1 MSTYLNSPGVSS
13 REIDTSQVRQQP
25 ATVGAAIIG
34 PTVKGP
40 VNVPTLITSYSE
52 YVNTFGDTF
61 IFGSEFGEKATTYL
75 TSISAEKYFNEGG
88 ESLLV
93 TRVASGSYTEATSTP
108 ILNTAVLSTSIEVG
122 LKTDLTSSI
131 TTFPTGTRA
140 FSSFTVNPTTDGSGT
155 GLEIQYQ
162 TGYTRGGTVIFP
174 DTINVTK
181 PGTGYEAGDTLTI
194 PGSQLGLNAAGRL
207 ITGGNNLSQS
217 IEEAYVDGIYRFN
230 TSGGTSLRGWSDLT
244 GSFGTGQVN
253 YQITSTG
260 DYTAVVSKLEMAA
273 PRRPRK
279 VHDDNFDINEKYAI
293 PFYTG
298 RTWRYITFR
307 LSGSNFEAHTPLV
320 ITLQSKDIATRT
332 GDVAFELAT
341 LTKGELMNSDSI
353 STDTLE
359 DGTVDNIRWE
369 IPTINTSSGEFS
381 LLVRRGDDSNA
392 NKVVL
397 ETFNRLSLDPNS
409 EYYISKVI
417 GDQTQ
422 TIATEGTETYLETVG
437 AYPNKSNYIRVKSVA
452 YKTPNYLGNT
462 GTPSA
467 IHKTYIPVIQSGSF
481 AQAKGAES
489 PNGNAT
495 FYKDINTVTGSLEI
509 LTSQGIPAASYASAI
524 ALLANKNEYKYNV
537 ISVPGLTYDN
547 SKHTSTLNTLIE
559 NTEKRGDAIAV
570 VDIVNYGS
578 TIENVK
584 SKASALNSSYA
595 ATYWPWM
602 EVQDPS
608 TGLRV
613 EVPPSTLIPGVYA
626 YTDRVSKPWFA
637 PAGNKRGILGS
648 GTVGERKLAQSTRD
662 DLYTSKV
669 NPITFINGIGA
680 VVYGQKTLQTRASAL
695 DRINVRRL
703 LIELKSYLEQIA
715 GTLVFEQNS
724 IVTRN
729 SFINKVTPYLE
740 KIQQGQGIYAFKVVM
755 DDTNNTPDVIDRN
768 ELIGQVYI
776 QPTKTA
782 EFIYLDFNITPTG
795 VAFPD

>member
-1 MSTYLNSPGVSS
+1 MSAYLNSPGVSS
-13 REIDTSQVRQQP
+13 REIDASQVKQQP

-40 VNVPTLITSYSE
+40 VNIPTLVTSYSE

-61 IFGSEFGEKATTYL
+61 MFGSEFGEKSTTYL
-75 TSISAEKYFNEGG
+75 TSISAENYFNQGG

-140 FSSFTVNPTTDGSGT
+140 FSSFTVNPTTDGPGT

-162 TGYTRGGTVIFP
+162 TGFTRGGVVYIP

-181 PGTGYEAGDTLTI
+181 PGTGYQIGNTLTI
-194 PGSQLGLNAAGRL
+194 PGSQLGLNSDGRL
-207 ITGGNNLSQS
+207 ITGENNLSQS

-230 TSGGTSLRGWSDLT
+230 TRGRTSLRGWTDLT
-244 GSFGTGQVN
+244 GSFGTGEVE
-253 YQITSTG
+253 YEITSTG

-298 RTWRYITFR
+298 RAWRYITFR

-320 ITLQSKDIATRT
+320 ITLRPTDIDTRI

-341 LTKGELMNSDSI
+341 LSKGELMNSDSI

-359 DGTVDNIRWE
+359 NGTVDNIRWE
-369 IPTINTSSGEFS
+369 IPTVDTSSGEFS
-381 LLVRRGDDSNA
+381 LLIRRGDDSNA

-422 TIATEGTETYLETVG
+422 TIATEGTETYLETTG
-437 AYPNKSNYIRVKSVA
+437 AYPNKSKYVRVKSVA

-462 GTPSA
+462 GTPSTA
-467 IHKTYIPVIQSGSF
+467 YKASIPVIQSGSF
-481 AQAKGAES
+481 AGAEGAES

-495 FYKDINTVTGSLEI
+495 FYKDINTVTGSLAI
-509 LTSQGIPAASYASAI
+509 LTSQGVPATSYASAI
-524 ALLANKNEYKYNV
+524 ALLANKDEYSYNV
-537 ISVPGLTYDN
+537 ISTPGLTYDN
-547 SKHTSTLNTLIE
+547 SNHTSTLNTLIE
-559 NTEKRGDAIAV
+559 NTERRGDAIAV
-570 VDIVNYGS
+570 VDVVNYGS
-578 TIENVK
+578 TVENVK
-584 SKASALNSSYA
+584 NKASALNSSYA
-595 ATYWPWM
+595 ATYWPWV
-602 EVQDPS
+602 EIQDPS

-626 YTDRVSKPWFA
+626 YTDKVSKPWFA
-637 PAGNKRGILGS
+637 PAGIKRGILGNNA
-648 GTVGERKLAQSTRD
+648 VAERKLAQSTRD
-662 DLYTSKV
+662 NLYTSKV
-669 NPITFINGIGA
+669 NPITSINRIGS

-695 DRINVRRL
+695 DRVNVRRL
-703 LIELKSYLEQIA
+703 LIELKSYLGQVAE
-715 GTLVFEQNS
+715 TLVFEQNS
-724 IVTRN
+724 LVTRN

-740 KIQQGQGIYAFKVVM
+740 SIQQNQGLYAFKVVM
-755 DDTNNTPDVIDRN
+755 DDTNNTSDVIDRN
-768 ELIGQVYI
+768 QLIGQIYI

>member
-1 MSTYLNSPGVSS
+1 MSAYLNSPGVSS

-25 ATVGAAIIG
+25 VTVGAAVIG

-40 VNVPTLITSYSE
+40 VNIPTLVTSYSE
-52 YVNTFGDTF
+52 YVNTFGDSF
-61 IFGSEFGEKATTYL
+61 MFGSEFGEKATTYL
-75 TSISAEKYFNEGG
+75 TSISAEKYFNNGG

-162 TGYTRGGTVIFP
+162 TGFTAGGIVRFP

-181 PGTGYEAGDTLTI
+181 PGTGYQVGDTLTI

-207 ITGGNNLSQS
+207 ITGENNLSQS
-217 IEEAYVDGIYRFN
+217 IEEAYVDGTYRFN
-230 TSGGTSLRGWSDLT
+230 TRGRTSLRGWSSLT
-244 GSFGTGQVN
+244 GSFGTGEVN
-253 YQITSTG
+253 YEITSTG
-260 DYTAVVSKLEMAA
+260 DYTATVSKLEMAA
-273 PRRPRK
+273 PRSPRK

-320 ITLQSKDIATRT
+320 ITLQGKDIATQT

-341 LTKGELMNSDSI
+341 LSKGELMNSDSI

-359 DGTVDNIRWE
+359 NGTIDNIRWE
-369 IPTINTSSGEFS
+369 IPTVDTSSGEFS
-381 LLVRRGDDSNA
+381 LLIRRGDDSNA

-422 TIATEGTETYLETVG
+422 IIATEGTETYLETTG
-437 AYPNKSNYIRVKSVA
+437 AYPNKSKYVRVKSIA

-462 GTPSA
+462 ATPTAAYKAS
-467 IHKTYIPVIQSGSF
+467 IPVIQSGSF
-481 AQAKGAES
+481 AGAEGAAS

-495 FYKDINTVTGSLEI
+495 FYKDINTVTGSLAI
-509 LTSQGIPAASYASAI
+509 LTSQGVPAASYASAI
-524 ALLANKNEYKYNV
+524 ALLANKDEYRYNI
-537 ISVPGLTYDN
+537 ISTPGLTYDN
-547 SKHTSTLNTLIE
+547 SDHTSTLNTLIE
-559 NTEKRGDAIAV
+559 NTEKRGDAIAI
-570 VDIVNYGS
+570 VDVVNYGS

-595 ATYWPWM
+595 ATYWPWV
-602 EVQDPS
+602 EIQDPS

-626 YTDRVSKPWFA
+626 YTDKVSKPWFA
-637 PAGNKRGILGS
+637 PAGIKRGVLGT
-648 GTVGERKLAQSTRD
+648 GTVAERKLAQSTRD
-662 DLYTSKV
+662 NLYTSKV
-669 NPITFINGIGA
+669 NPITSINRIGS
-680 VVYGQKTLQTRASAL
+680 VVYGQKTLQTKASAL
-695 DRINVRRL
+695 DRVNVRRL
-703 LIELKSYLEQIA
+703 LIELKSYLGQVAE
-715 GTLVFEQNS
+715 TLVFEQNS

-740 KIQQGQGIYAFKVVM
+740 SIQQNQGLYAFKVVM

-768 ELIGQVYI
+768 QLIGQIYI

>member
-13 REIDTSQVRQQP
+13 REIDTSQVKQQP
-25 ATVGAAIIG
+25 VTVGAAIIG

-40 VNVPTLITSYSE
+40 VNIPTLVTSYSE

-61 IFGSEFGEKATTYL
+61 MFGSEFGEKATTYL
-75 TSISAEKYFNEGG
+75 TSISAENYFNSGG
-88 ESLLV
+88 DSLIV

-108 ILNTAVLSTSIEVG
+108 ILNTTVLGTSIEVG
-122 LKTDLTSSI
+122 LNTDLTSSI

-140 FSSFTVNPTTDGSGT
+140 LSSFTVNPTGGSGT
-155 GLEIQYQ
+155 GLELQYL
-162 TGYTRGGTVIFP
+162 TGRSRGGTIITP

-181 PGTGYEAGDTLTI
+181 PGTGYEVDDTLTI
-194 PGSQLGLNAAGRL
+194 PGSQLGLNPAGRL
-207 ITGGNNLSQS
+207 ITGENNLSQS
-217 IEEAYVDGIYRFN
+217 IAEDNVNGVRFLN
-230 TSGGTSLRGWSDLT
+230 TAGGTSLRGWAFQT

-253 YQITSTG
+253 YEINSTG
-260 DYTAVVSKLEMAA
+260 EYTATVTKLEMAA
-273 PRRPRK
+273 PRHPRK
-279 VHDDNFDINEKYAI
+279 VHDDNFDIGEKYAI
-293 PFYTG
+293 PFYAGG
-298 RTWRYITFR
+298 RWRYITWI
-307 LSGSNFEAHTPLV
+307 LTANNFEAHTPLV
-320 ITLQSKDIATRT
+320 ITLQAKDLTIRT

-341 LTKGELMNSDSI
+341 LTKGELMNSDSVGGDI
-353 STDTLE
+353 LE
-359 DGTVDNIRWE
+359 NGTVDNIRWE
-369 IPTINTSSGEFS
+369 IPTVDTSSGEFS
-381 LLVRRGDDSNA
+381 LLIRRGNDSNS

-422 TIATEGTETYLETVG
+422 VIATEGTETYLETTG
-437 AYPNKSNYIRVKSVA
+437 EYPNRSKYVRVKSVA
-452 YKTPNYLGNT
+452 YKTPDYLGNT
-462 GTPSA
+462 GTPSTA
-467 IHKTYIPVIQSGSF
+467 YKASIPIVQSGSF
-481 AQAKGAES
+481 AGAEGAES

-495 FYKDINTVTGSLEI
+495 FYKDITTTTGSLEI
-509 LTSQGIPAASYASAI
+509 QTSQGIPVTSYASAI
-524 ALLANKNEYKYNV
+524 ALLANKDEYRYNV

-547 SKHTSTLNTLIE
+547 SNHTSTLNTLIE

-578 TIENVK
+578 TVENVK
-584 SKASALNSSYA
+584 SKASTLNSSYA
-595 ATYWPWM
+595 ATYWPWV
-602 EVQDPS
+602 EIQDPS

-613 EVPPSTLIPGVYA
+613 EVPPSTLIPGIYA

-637 PAGNKRGILGS
+637 PAGIKRGVLGNNAIA
-648 GTVGERKLAQSTRD
+648 ERKLAQSTRD

-669 NPITFINGIGA
+669 NPITSINGIGS

-695 DRINVRRL
+695 DRVNVRRL

-768 ELIGQVYI
+768 ELIGQIYI

-782 EFIYLDFNITPTG
+782 EFVYLDFNITPTG